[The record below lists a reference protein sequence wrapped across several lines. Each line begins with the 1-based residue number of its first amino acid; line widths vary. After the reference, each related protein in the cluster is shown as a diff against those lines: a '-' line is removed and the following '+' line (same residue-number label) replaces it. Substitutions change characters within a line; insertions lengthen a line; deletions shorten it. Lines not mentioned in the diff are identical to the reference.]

1 MRKSNSSILGKYS
14 DGSGRKKGSSKDS
27 GIVEYRQLYKGEIR
41 AKTVTEKKVQTL
53 EDKITA
59 RDYRANEDKKKDEE
73 SAQITIGG
81 VSYIVRS
88 EDASP
93 DRIRKVGDLADEIYK
108 ETRDRNP
115 YIASLKTAIMA
126 LFEASDRLITLRAEN
141 NALKTELMYYKQK
154 DKLNGD
160 QDKNKPEPTPM
171 EKLASSSIS
180 GSVLFSHLKDKDKDK
195 NKDDEKK
202 D

>member
-1 MRKSNSSILGKYS
+1 MRKSNSSILGKYT
-14 DGSGRKKGSSKDS
+14 DGSGRKGSKSDS
-27 GIVEYRQLYKGEIR
+27 GIVEYKQLYKGEIK

-53 EDKITA
+53 EDKIAA
-59 RDYRANEDKKKDEE
+59 RDYRANEDKQKEEE

-81 VSYIVRS
+81 ISYIVRS

-108 ETRDRNP
+108 ETRDNNP
-115 YIASLKTAIMA
+115 YIASLKTAIMS
-126 LFEASDRLITLRAEN
+126 LFEACDRLISLRAEN

-154 DKLNGD
+154 DKLNED
-160 QDKNKPEPTPM
+160 NVKKPDPTPM
-171 EKLASSSIS
+171 EELADRSSIGKS
-180 GSVLFSHLKDKDKDK
+180 ILFSHIKD
-195 NKDDEKK
+195 NEKK

>member
-14 DGSGRKKGSSKDS
+14 DGSYSKKGSKDS
-27 GIVEYRQLYKGEIR
+27 GIVEYKQLYKGEIS
-41 AKTVTEKKVQTL
+41 AKNVTEKKVQTL
-53 EDKITA
+53 DDKIAA

-73 SAQITIGG
+73 SAQINIGG
-81 VSYIVRS
+81 ITYIVRS

-108 ETRDRNP
+108 ETRDNNP
-115 YIASLKTAIMA
+115 YIASLKTAIMS
-126 LFEASDRLITLRAEN
+126 LFEACDRLITLRAEN

-154 DKLNGD
+154 DKLNEE
-160 QDKNKPEPTPM
+160 KEKKPDPTPM
-171 EKLASSSIS
+171 EKLAESSSIGKS
-180 GSVLFSHLKDKDKDK
+180 ILFSHIKD
-195 NKDDEKK
+195 NEKK

>member
-14 DGSGRKKGSSKDS
+14 DGSYNKKGSKDS
-27 GIVEYRQLYKGEIR
+27 GIVEYRQLYKGEIS
-41 AKTVTEKKVQTL
+41 AKNVTEKKVQTL
-53 EDKITA
+53 EDKIAA

-81 VSYIVRS
+81 ISYIVRS

-93 DRIRKVGDLADEIYK
+93 DRIRKVGDLADEIYR
-108 ETRDRNP
+108 ETRENNP
-115 YIASLKTAIMA
+115 YIASLKTAIMS
-126 LFEASDRLITLRAEN
+126 LFEACDRLITLRAEN

-154 DKLNGD
+154 DKLNEE
-160 QDKNKPEPTPM
+160 KEKKPDPTPM
-171 EKLASSSIS
+171 EKLAESSSIGKS
-180 GSVLFSHLKDKDKDK
+180 ILFSHIKD
-195 NKDDEKK
+195 NEKK